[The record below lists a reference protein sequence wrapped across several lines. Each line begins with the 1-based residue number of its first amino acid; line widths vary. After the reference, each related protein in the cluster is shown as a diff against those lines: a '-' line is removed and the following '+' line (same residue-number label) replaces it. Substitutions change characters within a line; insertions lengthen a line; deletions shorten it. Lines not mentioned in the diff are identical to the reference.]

1 MTTTTTTMII
11 ILKITTPTRPTTTT
25 TNDII
30 IHESS
35 LLRGG
40 GHHPPPEPKRMKR
53 IRNDENISKIAP
65 SSIEYNSKHV
75 VDPVDP
81 DASPTIVLAR
91 TKNDPVV
98 DMVAVAEMST

>member
-1 MTTTTTTMII
+1 MM
-11 ILKITTPTRPTTTT
+11 TRPPP
-25 TNDII
+25 TNDFII
-30 IHESS
+30 DNESS
-35 LLRGG
+35 LLPVE
-40 GHHPPPEPKRMKR
+40 HLPNTKRMTLKR
-53 IRNDENISKIAP
+53 RKVEYNNISKIAP

-98 DMVAVAEMST
+98 DMAAVVAMSTSLWIQHYQV